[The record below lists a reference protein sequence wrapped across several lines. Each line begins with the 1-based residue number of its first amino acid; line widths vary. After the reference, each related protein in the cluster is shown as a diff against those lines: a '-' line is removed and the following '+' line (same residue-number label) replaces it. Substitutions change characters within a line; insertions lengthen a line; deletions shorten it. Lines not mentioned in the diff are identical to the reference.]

1 MMLPDKEGAM
11 SVRQDTATRVFW
23 AKLQRS
29 VDGDYRR
36 VMTRERAE
44 QIRRWRK
51 EEAYSF
57 QKIACAYVARYGGTV
72 SQEDEVIQG
81 MRICRIAGEVLG
93 ERLR

>member
-1 MMLPDKEGAM
+1 MEGAM

-23 AKLQRS
+23 AKLQQS

-36 VMTRERAE
+36 EMTQERAE
-44 QIRRWRK
+44 QVRRWRK
-51 EEAYSF
+51 EEAYCL
-57 QKIACAYVARYGGTV
+57 QEIACAYVARYGGYV
-72 SQEDEVIQG
+72 SYENEVIQG